1 MNAPIE
7 FETQRL
13 LLRQWRA
20 ADREPFAALN
30 ADPIVMA
37 HFPARLTRAESDA
50 MADLC
55 ERLIAD
61 RGWGAWATEIKA
73 TGHFIGFVGLHIPQD
88 DLPVSPCVEILWRLA
103 PAHWRK
109 GFATE
114 AARGA
119 LHIGFEVLRLSEIV
133 SFTVPSNTRSR
144 AVMERLGMQMDAATF
159 EHPGVPVGHVL
170 RTHCNYRLSRETW
183 FSNKLGENSRV
194 CRLVVPGCS
203 DS

>member
-20 ADREPFAALN
+20 ADREPLAALN

-73 TGHFIGFVGLHIPQD
+73 TGQFIGFVGLHIPQD

-103 PAHWRK
+103 QAHWRK

-133 SFTVPSNTRSR
+133 SFTVPSNTGSR

-159 EHPGVPVGHVL
+159 EHPGVPEGHVL
-170 RTHCNYRLSRETW
+170 RTHCNYRLSRDTW

>member
-1 MNAPIE
+1 MMNTPIE
-7 FETQRL
+7 FETPRL

-37 HFPARLTRAESDA
+37 RFPAPLTREESDA
-50 MADLC
+50 LADRC
-55 ERLIAD
+55 ERLIAE

-73 TGHFIGFVGLHIPQD
+73 TGEFIGFVGLHVPQD
-88 DLPVSPCVEILWRLA
+88 DLPLSPCVEILWRLA
-103 PAHWRK
+103 RAHWHQ

-119 LHIGFEVLRLSEIV
+119 LRIGFEELSLPEIV
-133 SFTVPSNTRSR
+133 SFTVPANTRSR

-159 EHPGVPVGHVL
+159 EHPRLPVGHAL
-170 RTHCNYRLSRETW
+170 RTHVSYRLSRDRW
-183 FSNKLGENSRV
+183 RQSPQRPQV
-194 CRLVVPGCS
+194 CV
-203 DS
+203 